1 MQQRRRCG
9 VRAFDL
15 QLALAGA
22 PLICRNGAEARGF
35 VSSPSPDDPK
45 AVLLWRFEA
54 WLHGHQWPFYCTAQG
69 EVLTGEEARA
79 TSICFLTTRSNP
91 MAKERDMTSLSAVQG
106 LAEWMRKGSGALFVL
121 VVRVDDLAIAA
132 DPLLKPEDTMHL
144 VDDRKEEMHALL
156 AKFRDEARAKAQK
169 KLERGK

>member
-1 MQQRRRCG
+1 
-9 VRAFDL
+9 
-15 QLALAGA
+15 
-22 PLICRNGAEARGF
+22 
-35 VSSPSPDDPK
+35 
-45 AVLLWRFEA
+45 
-54 WLHGHQWPFYCTAQG
+54 
-69 EVLTGEEARA
+69 
-79 TSICFLTTRSNP
+79 

-156 AKFRDEARAKAQK
+156 AMLRREARAKLEK
-169 KLERGK
+169 KKERGK